1 MLPLLGNV
9 NVSTELTV
17 FAGYRLM
24 PSQFSLSCPKCQHAN
39 AITTTQAGQD
49 LKCAGCHET
58 IQAPRLGQ
66 LKQLPAIDSPKNTRN
81 ERSSRGGKLFVLGMI
96 LLIFG
101 GGGGAGLYYYAS
113 NKLFDYNSKVEESIV
128 ATASDIESA
137 SLPALAQLYETM
149 PLEGG
154 LPAWQEQY
162 YVSSNKQ
169 GIILRYISYGL
180 LTIGVVGLIVAIA
193 GFFK

>member
-1 MLPLLGNV
+1 MA
-9 NVSTELTV
+9 SQYSLT
-17 FAGYRLM
+17 
-24 PSQFSLSCPKCQHAN
+24 CPKCQHAN

-49 LKCAGCHET
+49 LECAGCHEA

-66 LKQLPAIDSPKNTRN
+66 LKQLPQIDAPQDTKAKK
-81 ERSSRGGKLFVLGMI
+81 SSRGGKLFVLGMI

-101 GGGGAGLYYYAS
+101 GGGGGGLFYYAS
-113 NKLFDYNSKVEESIV
+113 TKLFDYKSKVDEKI
-128 ATASDIESA
+128 IETDA
-137 SLPALAQLYETM
+137 LIDGLSLAEQAQLYESM

-154 LPAWQEQY
+154 LPAWQERP

-180 LTIGVVGLIVAIA
+180 LTIGAVGLIVAIA